1 MVKKMARMHS
11 RKKGR
16 HGSKRPPVKMLPKW
30 ARANKKDVEET
41 ILKLAKER
49 YNSAVIGQILRDQ
62 YGIPNVKMLIG
73 KTVTQVMKENNSYPS
88 MPEDML
94 SLLKKAVLVRSHM
107 EKHRQD
113 YHSQHGLQNLESKIR
128 RLGKYYSRT
137 GVLPKGWKYSPE
149 EAKLLVQ
156 KG

>member
-1 MVKKMARMHS
+1 MARVYS

-16 HGSKRPPVKMLPKW
+16 HGSHRPPVKILPKW
-30 ARANKKDVEET
+30 ARADKKEVEEL
-41 ILKLAKER
+41 IVKFAKEH
-49 YNSAVIGQILRDQ
+49 YTSAVIGQILRDQ
-62 YGIPNVKMLIG
+62 YGIPDIKLLIG
-73 KTVTQVMKENNSYPS
+73 KTASQIMKENNAYPS

-94 SLLKKAVLVRSHM
+94 SLLKKAVTLRTHM

-113 YHSQHGLQNLESKIR
+113 YHSKKGLLNLESKIR
-128 RLGKYYSRT
+128 RLGKYYSREGT
-137 GVLPKGWKYSPE
+137 LPKGWRYSPE

>member
-1 MVKKMARMHS
+1 MARMHS

-16 HGSKRPPVKMLPKW
+16 HGSKRPPVKHLPKW
-30 ARANKKDVEET
+30 AKADKKDVEET
-41 ILKLAKER
+41 IVRLAKEH
-49 YNSAVIGQILRDQ
+49 YNSAVIGQMLRDQ
-62 YGIPNVKMLIG
+62 YGVPDARLLLG
-73 KTVTQVMKENNSYPS
+73 KTVTQVMRENNLYPS

-94 SLLKKAVLVRSHM
+94 SMLKKAVLLRSHL
-107 EKHRQD
+107 ENHRQD
-113 YHSQHGLQNLESKIR
+113 YHSKKGLQNLESKIR

-137 GVLPKGWKYSPE
+137 GMLPKGWKYSPE